1 MPAPPRTPTWL
12 KLAAST
18 VLVVSVGLWLHDR
31 ADRRG
36 NEDRMSAVASQIA
49 GRAVR
54 VHCPG
59 PVGRLFGW
67 DIVEGSVA
75 FDAEGKPADETKLR
89 KLSCAELDALAEGER
104 ASELACTE
112 RAQILCGGRG
122 AELAMAVDVLSHE
135 SWHMHGIRDEA
146 ETECRSLQTM
156 AFTAQRLGATEAQ
169 GRALARGQYL
179 EAYPRMGD
187 SYRSFTCEDGAKSD
201 LRPDDPRFP

>member
-1 MPAPPRTPTWL
+1 VPAPPRTPLWV

-18 VLVVSVGLWLHDR
+18 VLVVSVALWLHDR
-31 ADRRG
+31 ADRRE
-36 NEDRMSAVASQIA
+36 NEARLSAVATQIA
-49 GRAVR
+49 GRAVHVR
-54 VHCPG
+54 CPG

-75 FDAEGKPADETKLR
+75 FSAGGKPADETKLR

-104 ASELACTE
+104 ARELSCSE

-135 SWHMHGIRDEA
+135 SWHMHGIRDEG

-179 EAYPRMGD
+179 EAYPEMGE
-187 SYRSFTCEDGAKSD
+187 SYRSGSCADGGAGD
-201 LRPDDPRFP
+201 LRPDDTRFP

>member
-12 KLAAST
+12 KVAAAT
-18 VLVVSVGLWLHDR
+18 VLVVSTGLWLNDR
-31 ADRRG
+31 ADRRA
-36 NEDRMSAVASQIA
+36 NEDRMSAIASQIA
-49 GRAVR
+49 GRSVR

-75 FDAEGKPADETKLR
+75 FSAEGRPADETKLR

-104 ASELACTE
+104 GRELACTE

-135 SWHMHGIRDEA
+135 AWHMQGIRDEA

-156 AFTAQRLGATEAQ
+156 AFTAQRLGANEAQ

-179 EAYPRMGD
+179 EAYPLMGD
-187 SYRSFTCEDGAKSD
+187 SYRSFTCEDGAQGD
-201 LRPDDPRFP
+201 LRPDDERFP

>member
-1 MPAPPRTPTWL
+1 VPAPPRTPLWV
-12 KLAAST
+12 KLPVAV
-18 VLVVSVGLWLHDR
+18 VLVAGIAWWAHDR

-36 NEDRMSAVASQIA
+36 NEDRMSAVATQIA

-54 VHCPG
+54 VRCPG
-59 PVGRLFGW
+59 PIGRLFGW

-75 FDAEGKPADETKLR
+75 FSAEGKPADETKLR

-104 ASELACTE
+104 GRELACTE

-135 SWHMHGIRDEA
+135 SWHMHGVIDEA
-146 ETECRSLQTM
+146 DTECRSLQTM

-169 GRALARGQYL
+169 GRALALGQYV
-179 EAYPRMGD
+179 EAYPRLGD
-187 SYRSFTCEDGAKSD
+187 SYRSFGCVDGGAGD
-201 LRPDDPRFP
+201 LRPDDARFP

>member
-1 MPAPPRTPTWL
+1 MWV

-18 VLVVSVGLWLHDR
+18 VLVVSVALWLHDR

-36 NEDRMSAVASQIA
+36 NEARLSAVATQIA
-49 GRAVR
+49 GRAVHVR
-54 VHCPG
+54 CPG

-75 FDAEGKPADETKLR
+75 FSAEGKPADETKLR

-104 ASELACTE
+104 ARELSCTE

-135 SWHMHGIRDEA
+135 SWHMQGVIDEA
-146 ETECRSLQTM
+146 DTECRSLQTM

-169 GRALARGQYL
+169 GRALARGQFL
-179 EAYPRMGD
+179 EAYPQMGE
-187 SYRSFTCEDGAKSD
+187 SYRSGSCAAGGAGD
-201 LRPDDPRFP
+201 LRPDDARFP